1 MSLKRKFQL
10 LILLS
15 TGLVTVNFF
24 VLSTEK
30 NQYGK
35 NGLFSFPIAFYELTM
50 AGIENG
56 NLKLQSENFFLTF
69 YKWSAFLNDMISTTN
84 NANHVIKGHDG
95 GE

>member
-1 MSLKRKFQL
+1 MSLKIKFQL

-15 TGLVTVNFF
+15 TGLVAVNFF
-24 VLSTEK
+24 ALATEK

-56 NLKLQSENFFLTF
+56 NLKLQPDNFFLTF
-69 YKWSAFLNDMISTTN
+69 YKWSAFLNDMISTTH